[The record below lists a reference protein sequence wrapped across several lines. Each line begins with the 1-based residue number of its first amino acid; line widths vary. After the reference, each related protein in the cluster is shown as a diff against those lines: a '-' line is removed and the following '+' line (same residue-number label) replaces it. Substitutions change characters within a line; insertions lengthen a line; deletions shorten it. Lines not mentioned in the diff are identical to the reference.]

1 MDVIGRRQ
9 LAVLPAA
16 AEGVQWLTGHA
27 GCAGWRLLNI
37 TTDRPLQGELR
48 WGSVVAPAP
57 AAVFSVARSA
67 KVCVYAQTWEL
78 LLSNLDDTDPAN
90 VRAVLIDSQES
101 VCPTLE
107 EPFGEATA
115 ARTHTLPT
123 WATDVRLDTA
133 SQALSGA
140 LIELLDAD
148 NTVRASITQTRL
160 PPWLP
165 LGSAAAVRVTS
176 AAPYRL
182 VWRLQTV

>member
-1 MDVIGRRQ
+1 MDVLGRRRSES
-9 LAVLPAA
+9 LPAG
-16 AEGVQWLTGHA
+16 AEGVQWIKGHQA
-27 GCAGWRLLNI
+27 CEGWRLLNI
-37 TTDRPLQGELR
+37 TTDRPLRGELC
-48 WGSVVAPAP
+48 WGSVVGPAP
-57 AAVFSVARSA
+57 AAVFSVARSV
-67 KVCVYAQTWEL
+67 KVCVFAQTWEL
-78 LLSNLDDTDPAN
+78 LLSNLDGSSGAN
-90 VRAVLIDSQES
+90 VRAVLLDAQDS

-107 EPFGEATA
+107 EPFAEAGTA
-115 ARTHTLPT
+115 RSHTIPT

-148 NTVRASITQTRL
+148 GTVRASITQTRL